1 MNDHQGLKV
10 GQTVLFQVKK
20 TLMWGVIVALLDR
33 GLIKVWT
40 SRTKGALKTLGTD
53 MENANLNLEVSPA
66 RSL

>member
-1 MNDHQGLKV
+1 MIDHQGLKV

-40 SRTKGALKTLGTD
+40 SLGLVWVAQAD
-53 MENANLNLEVSPA
+53 AVIPDDEIP
-66 RSL
+66 

>member
-40 SRTKGALKTLGTD
+40 SLGLVWVVQAD
-53 MENANLNLEVSPA
+53 AVIPDDEIS
-66 RSL
+66 